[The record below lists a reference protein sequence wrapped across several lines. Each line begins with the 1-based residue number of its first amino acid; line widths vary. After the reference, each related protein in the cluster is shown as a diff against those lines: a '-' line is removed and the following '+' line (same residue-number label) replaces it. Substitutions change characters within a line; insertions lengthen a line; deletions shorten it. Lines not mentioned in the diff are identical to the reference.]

1 VQCNSLSHRKQQVIF
16 LRRFVIVGTRAM
28 AKGKL
33 PLNDLAGGAGRMDV
47 LIRALMSS
55 ILTSHGIRKDVEFT
69 MILLGGPGPARRI
82 KFVSNELK
90 GIHAEERAVAG
101 KVAAVIK
108 EPIPPRGHW
117 IERSPGIY
125 DGGGNLDMTL
135 DEWDCPTIRLEADSP
150 NLYSGTL
157 PNNFSIENVG
167 FILGD
172 DKTLECDRG
181 IPRSLGNNWLQG
193 HTCIAIVHFLLDEGV
208 HLEL

>member
-1 VQCNSLSHRKQQVIF
+1 MLSDQLSRITGDF

-28 AKGKL
+28 ANGKL

-55 ILTSHGIRKDVEFT
+55 ILTSHGIREDVEFT
-69 MILLGGPGPARRI
+69 MVLLGGPGPARRI

-125 DGGGNLDMTL
+125 DGGGDLDMTL
-135 DEWDCPTIRLEADSP
+135 DEWKCPTIRLEADSP

-157 PNNFSIENVG
+157 PSDFSIDDIG

-181 IPRSLGNNWLQG
+181 IPRSLGSNWLQG

-208 HLEL
+208 QLQL

>member
-1 VQCNSLSHRKQQVIF
+1 MIY

-69 MILLGGPGPARRI
+69 MVLLGGPGPARRI

-117 IERSPGIY
+117 IERSLGIY
-125 DGGGNLDMTL
+125 DGGGDLDL
-135 DEWDCPTIRLEADSP
+135 SLIHISEPTRP
-150 NLYSGTL
+150 Y
-157 PNNFSIENVG
+157 
-167 FILGD
+167 
-172 DKTLECDRG
+172 
-181 IPRSLGNNWLQG
+181 
-193 HTCIAIVHFLLDEGV
+193 
-208 HLEL
+208 

>member
-1 VQCNSLSHRKQQVIF
+1 MIIV
-16 LRRFVIVGTRAM
+16 RRFVIVGTRAM

-55 ILTSHGIRKDVEFT
+55 LLTSHGMREHVEFT

-101 KVAAVIK
+101 KIAAVLK
-108 EPIPPRGHW
+108 EPIPPRSHW

-125 DGGGNLDMTL
+125 DGGGDLDMTL
-135 DEWDCPTIRLEADSP
+135 DEWDCPIVRLDADSP
-150 NLYSGTL
+150 ILYSGQL
-157 PNNFSIENVG
+157 PGDFAIDEIG

-172 DKTLECDRG
+172 DKTLESDRG
-181 IPRSLGNNWLQG
+181 IPRSLGKEWLQG
-193 HTCIAIVHFLLDEGV
+193 HTCIAIIHFLLDENV
-208 HLEL
+208 NLQL